1 MLKLGPV
8 FVPRH
13 ARRAGNKLKLG
24 WNMLIKSAPTKIA
37 QNIMTSDINVQVSV
51 EPKEIQPN
59 WNISILDFIWF
70 SPELRAALGWD
81 SERRKMEIKTINPPP
96 CQKAMQTLHLGP
108 EGANFRIYI
117 QRKLWF
123 HFKHEQVSRWFP
135 RHQPAAG
142 PNFLCFHFTILAAR
156 LK

>member
-13 ARRAGNKLKLG
+13 TRGAGNKLKLG
-24 WNMLIKSAPTKIA
+24 WNMLIKSVPRKFA
-37 QNIMTSDINVQVSV
+37 QNIMTSRLESEQNRREV
-51 EPKEIQPN
+51 QPN
-59 WNISILDFIWF
+59 LNISIWDFIRF
-70 SPELRAALGWD
+70 SPALGWD

-135 RHQPAAG
+135 RHQPTAG